1 MSQKLSDSLA
11 VPANSTATATATAP
25 VAALGATV
33 DPAGTVALCARDVFY
48 EVPGKVIL
56 NGVSLDIRAGRV
68 IALVGPNGA
77 GKSTLLSVLA
87 GDETP
92 TSGRVIIDGSDLK
105 SHKLAHLAR
114 KRAVLLQE
122 QKLSFP
128 FQVFDVV
135 LMGRA
140 PWRGMPE
147 EDNDEIVVASAI
159 KVAEVAHLTNRLF
172 PTLSGG
178 EKARV
183 SFARVLSQQ
192 TKILMLDEPTAAL
205 DIRHQEAVLAH
216 ARVEAAAGAAVVVV
230 LHDLSLA
237 AAYADEVVV
246 LMDGE
251 IKGHGTPKD
260 VFTSELL
267 TEVYRHPIDVVAHPT
282 TGEIIVLPVRNRGL
296 EKP

>member
-1 MSQKLSDSLA
+1 MSQKLTNLGA
-11 VPANSTATATATAP
+11 VPATAPVTAP
-25 VAALGATV
+25 VAALGAALGT
-33 DPAGTVALCARDVFY
+33 AGTVVLFAHEVFY

-56 NGVSLDIRAGRV
+56 NGVSLEIRVGQV

-92 TSGRVIIDGSDLK
+92 TSGRVVIDGNDLK

-140 PWRGMPE
+140 PWRGLPE

-159 KVAEVAHLTNRLF
+159 EVAEVAHLTNRLF

-251 IKGHGTPKD
+251 IKGHGTPEE
-260 VFTSELL
+260 VFTSDLL

-282 TGEIIVLPVRNRGL
+282 TGEIIVLPVRNRGQ
-296 EKP
+296 

>member
-1 MSQKLSDSLA
+1 MSATMQDS
-11 VPANSTATATATAP
+11 ATS
-25 VAALGATV
+25 
-33 DPAGTVALCARDVFY
+33 TVALEAKNVVF
-48 EVPGKVIL
+48 EVPGKTIL
-56 NGVSLDIRAGRV
+56 DGVSVAIKHGTV
-68 IALVGPNGA
+68 VALVGPNGA

-87 GDETP
+87 GDESP
-92 TSGRVIIDGSDLK
+92 SAGEVYLDGKHLTD
-105 SHKLAHLAR
+105 HKLAHLAR

-140 PWRGMPE
+140 PWRGLPQ
-147 EDNDEIVVASAI
+147 EDQDEVVVANAI
-159 KVAEVAHLTNRLF
+159 EVGEVAHLTTRLF

-192 TKILMLDEPTAAL
+192 TKIIMLDEPTAAL

-246 LMDGE
+246 LQDGHIAGAGSPRE
-251 IKGHGTPKD
+251 
-260 VFTSELL
+260 VFTTELL
-267 TEVYRHPIDVVAHPT
+267 TEVYRYPIEVLDHPV
-282 TGEIIVLPVRNRGL
+282 TGELIVLPVRGGSNA
-296 EKP
+296 